1 MAKSSALLRED
12 GAKVRE
18 LNGKAKQF
26 STKTVRKRLI
36 ECSLYAQSDKD
47 CHTESLIQVSDF
59 NKNLKN
65 PSADVFALRAF
76 ALTAWLRACE
86 HTPAQ
91 ALLSSLVALQLKTS
105 SEEKQ

>member
-1 MAKSSALLRED
+1 MKPGGKGTTKKHKSQT
-12 GAKVRE
+12 V
-18 LNGKAKQF
+18 F
-26 STKTVRKRLI
+26 HKTARKRLI
-36 ECSLYAQSDKD
+36 GCNLYAQSDKD
-47 CHTESLIQVSDF
+47 CHTESLIQVSDI

-76 ALTAWLRACE
+76 VLTAWLFTCE

-91 ALLSSLVALQLKTS
+91 ALPSSLVALQLKTS

>member
-26 STKTVRKRLI
+26 STKSARKRLI

-65 PSADVFALRAF
+65 PSNYLEVSKIVRIFAPR
-76 ALTAWLRACE
+76 
-86 HTPAQ
+86 
-91 ALLSSLVALQLKTS
+91 
-105 SEEKQ
+105 